1 MKRISAACLAI
12 AATTAVALPAHAE
25 LSAEAAR
32 AAVAPFYKALN
43 AENAKD
49 VPELVKQST
58 TSEWVS
64 CRTNEICNTRDEVIG
79 GIGMRLKGVPDLKW
93 EIKDVLVSG
102 NQVTVRGEATG
113 TPAGEFMG
121 APHTGKSFKL
131 MSIDVHTLEGGK
143 MVRSYHIEDWLGAVR
158 QLSAAK
164 YARRPQMSFRVRIF
178 DAPRNDSSQLRRVS
192 SHAGLDDL
200 VGVLHGFAAL
210 DLVDVLHAVGHL
222 APDGVLAVEEGRIVE
237 ANEELAVAGI
247 RTGGARHR
255 GRAADMRFLV
265 ELSLEFLA
273 RAAGTGALRAS
284 GLRHETLDHAMEH
297 DAIVKPLAHQFLD
310 TSDMA
315 RRQIG
320 AHFDGD
326 GTLGG
331 FKNQSIFCISHALFS
346 SGLGG
351 RLRVLKVTAKGRP
364 ATAPPS
370 PSVNGNG
377 VQRCNVSITAI
388 RYAIR
393 SSSPAF
399 AVS

>member
-12 AATTAVALPAHAE
+12 AATTAIALPAHAE

-143 MVRSYHIEDWLGAVR
+143 MVRSYHIEDWIGAVR
-158 QLSAAK
+158 QL
-164 YARRPQMSFRVRIF
+164 
-178 DAPRNDSSQLRRVS
+178 
-192 SHAGLDDL
+192 
-200 VGVLHGFAAL
+200 
-210 DLVDVLHAVGHL
+210 
-222 APDGVLAVEEGRIVE
+222 
-237 ANEELAVAGI
+237 
-247 RTGGARHR
+247 
-255 GRAADMRFLV
+255 
-265 ELSLEFLA
+265 
-273 RAAGTGALRAS
+273 
-284 GLRHETLDHAMEH
+284 
-297 DAIVKPLAHQFLD
+297 
-310 TSDMA
+310 
-315 RRQIG
+315 
-320 AHFDGD
+320 
-326 GTLGG
+326 
-331 FKNQSIFCISHALFS
+331 
-346 SGLGG
+346 
-351 RLRVLKVTAKGRP
+351 TAK
-364 ATAPPS
+364 
-370 PSVNGNG
+370 
-377 VQRCNVSITAI
+377 
-388 RYAIR
+388 
-393 SSSPAF
+393 
-399 AVS
+399 